1 MLGNA
6 QAEPYYG
13 MDKDRKDVSVKSIKC
28 NNINVNVNG
37 LELNL
42 TSVPFLSNLLASEA
56 NADEGER
63 GANSYGS
70 GSGSYD
76 DKKSDSDNF
85 RFVCINNN
93 NNTVVAV
100 NEPPSE
106 EPTTGTLNVIKQ
118 VSCTDQRPPNSISV
132 QQAVTPCQLFEEL
145 ITENS
150 FIIRVEGNNPIPSQ
164 FPGSPEGT
172 EVTLGPGNYR
182 VIEERIPI
190 PTELLQQFPNIITFI
205 PTQTFSG
212 DCTGQVL
219 SATGAI
225 EAGESQTC
233 NIENNFLIELA
244 PLTEP

>member
-1 MLGNA
+1 MNLSF
-6 QAEPYYG
+6 
-13 MDKDRKDVSVKSIKC
+13 KIFVI
-28 NNINVNVNG
+28 IN
-37 LELNL
+37 
-42 TSVPFLSNLLASEA
+42 F
-56 NADEGER
+56 
-63 GANSYGS
+63 
-70 GSGSYD
+70 
-76 DKKSDSDNF
+76 K
-85 RFVCINNN
+85 FVCINNN

-118 VSCTDQRPPNSISV
+118 VSCTDQQPPNSISV

-164 FPGSPEGT
+164 FLGSPEGT

-182 VIEERIPI
+182 VIEERLPIPI
-190 PTELLQQFPNIITFI
+190 ELIQQFPNIITYL

-233 NIENNFLIELA
+233 NIENNVLIKLA